1 MQIKNKDAMD
11 PASWCGLNRPDMSE
25 KDVDA
30 VIFGIP
36 FEGGIAYRGGTSEAP
51 DVLRA
56 NTKLATPCTEELAY
70 YKDFTVL
77 DVGNF
82 AMAEGG
88 DLVGQ
93 GREDLFK
100 EVQDYVE
107 SLVREGTRFTMIGGD
122 HSVTI
127 PMLRGVD
134 AALDD
139 PEDTFGIVYI
149 DAHMDLSYAMGGD
162 LLSQGSVTAR
172 AHDLNHIAGPE
183 NIFYIGIRSIEEDEF
198 EFKQD
203 FAAKGTPLQIR
214 TSRDCYLKGIETIAE
229 ECIETMKKYDKIY
242 ISMDIDGVD
251 PGFAAGTGSPQG
263 AGLSSRQ
270 ELELIHRL
278 FSALNVIGFD
288 IVEISPPLDDS
299 LASMFMG
306 RMMLTNAW
314 GEWADKIGKLVR

>member
-11 PASWCGLNRPDMSE
+11 PASWCGLNKPELSE

-77 DVGNF
+77 DAGNF

-88 DLVGQ
+88 DPVGQ

-107 SLVREGTRFTMIGGD
+107 SLVRQGTRFTMIGGD

-162 LLSQGSVTAR
+162 LKGEMPLWVKPALPISRGRRTSSTSAS
-172 AHDLNHIAGPE
+172 GPSRRT
-183 NIFYIGIRSIEEDEF
+183 NSSSN
-198 EFKQD
+198 
-203 FAAKGTPLQIR
+203 R
-214 TSRDCYLKGIETIAE
+214 TSRRKARPYRSAPPATA
-229 ECIETMKKYDKIY
+229 T
-242 ISMDIDGVD
+242 
-251 PGFAAGTGSPQG
+251 
-263 AGLSSRQ
+263 SRASRP
-270 ELELIHRL
+270 LRK
-278 FSALNVIGFD
+278 SV
-288 IVEISPPLDDS
+288 SPP
-299 LASMFMG
+299 
-306 RMMLTNAW
+306 
-314 GEWADKIGKLVR
+314 